1 MTVKNKMIRSTM
13 LILLLSAIA
22 KVLSFLVR
30 IILGRTLSSE
40 AMSYY
45 SLAQNT
51 MIFIITLAQMGIPM
65 ALSKVIAQNPKYFRH
80 LKAGIFM
87 TLFNNLILIVS
98 FILLIPL
105 LAKIVYGNAMI
116 IPVLWAIVP
125 LIPLVSLSGLLKGY
139 FLGKQRQVASN
150 ACQISEEVV
159 RILFV
164 IAVFTWKKDLDPIAM
179 AAVAMLS
186 IAVGEIG
193 TILHLGILLPGKKQ
207 IRKLFPH
214 LSEPLEK
221 DHFDAILS
229 LSLPMTASRFIG
241 SFFLFLEP
249 MIINR
254 FAASFLKSALLRSY
268 TAINA
273 YIMPLL
279 SLPSFATLALGNWL
293 LSSFSYYYSRKQKK
307 TALKILKGCLLFSTA
322 IGFMSFAVLSLF
334 PEEICDLFYHKVTMA
349 SALKQMAFP
358 FILLSLQPILSNV
371 LHALGKSRS
380 AMMDSLCGSLV
391 RCMIFLLGS
400 EIFLLNTSRIAITA
414 GMIITTCLHG
424 FNVIKILLHNK

>member
-1 MTVKNKMIRSTM
+1 M
-13 LILLLSAIA
+13 LILILSAIA

-80 LKAGIFM
+80 LKAGILM
-87 TLFNNLILIVS
+87 TLFNNLILILA
-98 FILLIPL
+98 FIFLIPL
-105 LAKIVYGNAMI
+105 LAKMIYGNAMI

-164 IAVFTWKKDLDPIAM
+164 MIIFAWKKDLSPVAM
-179 AAVAMLS
+179 ASIAMLS
-186 IAVGEIG
+186 IAAGEIG
-193 TILHLGILLPGKKQ
+193 TILHLGFLLPNKKK
-207 IRKLFPH
+207 IGTLIPH
-214 LSEPLEK
+214 LSDHVEK
-221 DHFDAILS
+221 DHFDAILA

-249 MIINR
+249 MIINK
-254 FAASFLKSALLRSY
+254 FSAAYLKSALLRSY
-268 TAINA
+268 TSINA

-293 LSSFSYYYSRKQKK
+293 LSSFSYYYSRNQKK
-307 TALKILKGCLLFSTA
+307 TAMKILKGCLLFSLF
-322 IGFMSFAVLSLF
+322 IGCLCCGALTFFS
-334 PEEICDLFYHKVTMA
+334 EEICDLFYHKVTMA
-349 SALKQMAFP
+349 SQLKQMALP
-358 FILLSLQPILSNV
+358 FILLSIQPILSNV
-371 LHALGKSRS
+371 LHALGESKS
-380 AMMDSLCGSLV
+380 AMIDSLCGSLI
-391 RCMIFLLGS
+391 RCMIFLSGS
-400 EIFLLNTSRIAITA
+400 EIFLLNTSRIAITS

-424 FNVIKILLHNK
+424 FNVLKILFYHK

>member
-1 MTVKNKMIRSTM
+1 M
-13 LILLLSAIA
+13 LILILSAIA
-22 KVLSFLVR
+22 KILSFFVR
-30 IILGRTLSSE
+30 IIMGRTLSSE

-80 LKAGIFM
+80 LKAGITM
-87 TLFNNLILIVS
+87 TLFNNIILTFS

-105 LAKIVYGNAMI
+105 LAKMIYGNSMI

-125 LIPLVSLSGLLKGY
+125 LIPLVSFSGLLKGY

-159 RILFV
+159 RIIFV
-164 IAVFTWKKDLDPIAM
+164 LLIFTWKKDLDPISM
-179 AAVAMLS
+179 ATIAMLS
-186 IAVGEIG
+186 MAAGEMG
-193 TILHLGILLPGKKQ
+193 TIIHLGILLPSKKQ

-214 LSEPLEK
+214 SDDKPQK
-221 DHFDAILS
+221 DHFDAILA

-249 MIINR
+249 MIITR
-254 FAASFLKSALLRSY
+254 FAAPFLKSALLRSY
-268 TAINA
+268 TTINA

-293 LSSFSYYYSRKQKK
+293 LSSFSYYYSRKRKK
-307 TALKILKGCLLFSTA
+307 TAIRMLKGCLLFSLT
-322 IGFMSFAVLSLF
+322 IGCLCCITLSLF
-334 PEEICDLFYHKVTMA
+334 SKEICDLFYHKITMA
-349 SALKQMAFP
+349 PQLEKMAFP
-358 FILLSLQPILSNV
+358 FILLSIQPILSNI
-371 LHALGKSRS
+371 LHALNKSKA
-380 AMMDSLCGSLV
+380 AMIDSLIGSLI

-400 EIFLLNTSRIAITA
+400 EIFLLDTSWIAITS

-424 FNVIKILLHNK
+424 FNVIKAFLNHK